1 MAATSSV
8 CHNCGSE
15 PRQGARFCDACGA
28 PLTLVVQPAEYKQVT
43 VLFADVVRSMDI
55 AAALGPERLREVMT
69 ELVDR
74 SAAVVQRYAG
84 TVDKFTGDGIMALF
98 GAPIALEDHAF
109 RACLAAMDIQQVA
122 QRLAAEVARR
132 DNLELRLRVGLNSGQ
147 VIAGE
152 VGAAHLGYTA
162 VGEQV
167 GMAQRMESVA
177 PPGGVMLS
185 ESTARLVEDRV
196 VLAPPETVR
205 IKGADAGVPARR
217 LLAVGVEDDPGRT
230 HKVRHQS
237 RLVGRHAETV
247 AVADILDAAGRGHGS
262 IVTVSGR
269 PGVGKTRLGREV
281 VAAAS
286 GRGFEVFV
294 TYCESHTRD
303 IPFHVIS
310 RLLRAVFGVG
320 AVSAEAGRAR
330 VRAKISG
337 AGDQDLLL
345 LDDLLGIRDTEVAL
359 PDITPEARRRRLVKL
374 IETVAVNRA
383 EPTLYVIEDSHWI
396 DSVSE
401 ALLADFA
408 AAVPRMRAALLVI
421 YRPEYAGTL
430 SSMPGAHNFSL
441 APLDDSHTAEL
452 VGALLGADTSVH
464 GLATVIAERAA
475 GLPFAAEEIVRDLA
489 ERGVLEGLP
498 GSYVCVRPEADIQVP
513 ASVQAIISA
522 RIDRLTATAKRTLN
536 AAAVIGLRFDQQLL
550 ESLMETTDLAPLVEA
565 ELIEQVAFTPHA
577 RYAFCHPLIQAV
589 AYESQLKAGRSELH
603 RRVAGVLQRTHGRY
617 TGQEA
622 AIVATQYAA
631 AGDLRDAFDWH
642 MQAANWYGSRDIRAA
657 RKSWELARHVADQLP
672 DDEPEREA
680 MRIGPRA
687 MLCGS
692 TFQVGGTPSDTGF
705 DELRELTTAAGDKR
719 SLVLGMAGHLTA
731 LTFNS
736 RNSEAADMA
745 SEFATLVESIGDP
758 ALTVGLFYAAAQA
771 KWEAGQA
778 GESLRLTQRI
788 IDIADGDATM
798 GDFLLA
804 SPLAFALTVKGA
816 AGMFLGRGGWRDDME
831 AGIDLACA
839 VDAGAA
845 PFAHLYKYQAALQ
858 NGAVLPT
865 ALDVARASEDLEFA
879 EQSGNNTSLA
889 YTLLNRA
896 TTLIH
901 TDPDNR
907 TVGLE
912 CLTRAREL
920 FVTEKLTVSLRRM
933 VDIEF
938 AREHARS
945 GDLDGAVASATTVLA
960 EQFDCGEMIFRGPAA
975 TVLVEA
981 LLSRGGAGDIVA
993 AERAVDR
1000 LATVPTEPGFVL
1012 FELPVLRL
1020 RALLARTRGDEP
1032 EHQQLSQRCRTLAQ
1046 QADYQAYLC

>member
-1 MAATSSV
+1 
-8 CHNCGSE
+8 
-15 PRQGARFCDACGA
+15 
-28 PLTLVVQPAEYKQVT
+28 
-43 VLFADVVRSMDI
+43 
-55 AAALGPERLREVMT
+55 
-69 ELVDR
+69 
-74 SAAVVQRYAG
+74 
-84 TVDKFTGDGIMALF
+84 
-98 GAPIALEDHAF
+98 
-109 RACLAAMDIQQVA
+109 
-122 QRLAAEVARR
+122 
-132 DNLELRLRVGLNSGQ
+132 
-147 VIAGE
+147 
-152 VGAAHLGYTA
+152 
-162 VGEQV
+162 
-167 GMAQRMESVA
+167 
-177 PPGGVMLS
+177 
-185 ESTARLVEDRV
+185 
-196 VLAPPETVR
+196 
-205 IKGADAGVPARR
+205 
-217 LLAVGVEDDPGRT
+217 
-230 HKVRHQS
+230 
-237 RLVGRHAETV
+237 
-247 AVADILDAAGRGHGS
+247 
-262 IVTVSGR
+262 
-269 PGVGKTRLGREV
+269 
-281 VAAAS
+281 
-286 GRGFEVFV
+286 
-294 TYCESHTRD
+294 
-303 IPFHVIS
+303 VIS

-320 AVSAEAGRAR
+320 AVPAEAGRAR
-330 VRAKISG
+330 VRAKIPG
-337 AGDQDLLL
+337 AGAEDLLL
-345 LDDLLGIRDTEVAL
+345 LDDLLGIRDPETVL

-374 IETVAVNRA
+374 IESVALHRA
-383 EPTLYVIEDSHWI
+383 EPALYVVEDAHWI

-408 AAVPRMRAALLVI
+408 AAVPRMRAMLLVI

-430 SSMPGAHNFSL
+430 SSITGSHQLSL
-441 APLDDSHTAEL
+441 VPLDDSHTAEL
-452 VGALLGADTSVH
+452 VGALLGPDPSVL
-464 GLATVIAERAA
+464 GLAVVIAERAA

-498 GSYVCVRPEADIQVP
+498 GSYVCVRPQADIQVP

-550 ESLMETTDLAPLVEA
+550 ESLMESTDLMPLIEA
-565 ELIEQVAFTPHA
+565 ELIEQIAFTPQA

-589 AYESQLKAGRSELH
+589 AYESQLKSGRSELH
-603 RRVAGVLQRTHGRY
+603 RRVAAVLQRTHGRY

-642 MQAANWYGSRDIRAA
+642 MQAATWYGTRDIRAA
-657 RKSWELARHVADQLP
+657 RKSWELARDVADRLP
-672 DDEPEREA
+672 DDEPERLA

-736 RNSEAADMA
+736 RNSEDAEVA

-758 ALTVGLFYAAAQA
+758 ALTVGLFYAGAQA

-778 GESLRLTQRI
+778 SESLRLTQRV

-798 GDFLLA
+798 GDFLIG

-831 AGIDLACA
+831 AGIALVRA
-839 VDAGAA
+839 VDEGAA

-865 ALDVARASEDLEFA
+865 AADVARASEDMELV
-879 EQSGNNTSLA
+879 EQSGNNTALA
-889 YTLLNRA
+889 YALLNRA

-901 TDPDNR
+901 TDANR
-907 TVGLE
+907 APGLE

-920 FVTEKLTVSLRRM
+920 FVAEKLTVSLRRM

-938 AREHARS
+938 ARERARS
-945 GDLDGAVASATTVLA
+945 GDVDAAIDSATTVLD
-960 EQFDCGEMIFRGPAA
+960 EQFECGEVIFRGPATA
-975 TVLVEA
+975 VLVEA
-981 LLSRGGAGDIVA
+981 LLSRGSA
-993 AERAVDR
+993 ADLEAAHHAVDR
-1000 LATVPTEPGFVL
+1000 LAAVPTEPGFVL

-1020 RALLARTRGDEP
+1020 RSLLARARRDEAG
-1032 EHQQLSQRCRTLAQ
+1032 HHRFTQRCLTLARE
-1046 QADYQAYLC
+1046 AGYEAYLG

>member
-1 MAATSSV
+1 MAATPSV

-28 PLTLVVQPAEYKQVT
+28 PLTVVVQPAEYKQVT
-43 VLFADVVRSMDI
+43 VLFADVVRSMDM

-122 QRLAAEVARR
+122 QRLAAEVSRR
-132 DNLELRLRVGLNSGQ
+132 DNIDLRVRVGLNSGQ

-185 ESTARLVEDRV
+185 ESTARLVDDRV
-196 VLAPPETVR
+196 ALAPAETVR
-205 IKGADAGVPARR
+205 IKGFETGVPARR
-217 LLAVGVEDDPGRT
+217 LLGVGVEDPGRT
-230 HKVRHQS
+230 HKVRHES
-237 RLVGRHAETV
+237 RLVGRHVET
-247 AVADILDAAGRGHGS
+247 AAAAHLLDEAGRGHGA

-281 VAAAS
+281 VATAS

-310 RLLRAVFGVG
+310 RLLRAVFAVG
-320 AVSAEAGRAR
+320 ALPAEAGRAR
-330 VRAKISG
+330 VRARIPR

-345 LDDLLGIRDTEVAL
+345 LDDLLGIRDPETVL

-374 IETVAVNRA
+374 IETVALTRA
-383 EPTLYVIEDSHWI
+383 EPALYVVEDAHWI

-421 YRPEYAGTL
+421 YRPEYDGAL
-430 SSMPGAHNFSL
+430 SSITGSQHLSL
-441 APLDDSHTAEL
+441 VPLDDSHTAEL
-452 VGALLGADTSVH
+452 VGALLGPDPSVFR
-464 GLATVIAERAA
+464 LAAVIAERAA

-498 GSYVCVRPEADIQVP
+498 GSYVCVRPQADIQVP

-550 ESLMETTDLAPLVEA
+550 ESLMDSTDLAALIEA
-565 ELIEQVAFTPHA
+565 ELIEQIAFTPHA

-589 AYESQLKAGRSELH
+589 AYESQLKSGRSELH
-603 RRVAGVLQRTHGRY
+603 RRVAAVLQRTHGRY

-642 MQAANWYGSRDIRAA
+642 MQAATWYGTRDIRAA
-657 RKSWELARHVADQLP
+657 RKSWESARDVADRLP
-672 DDEPEREA
+672 DDEPDRLA
-680 MRIGPRA
+680 LRIAPRA

-736 RNSEAADMA
+736 RNSEAAEVA
-745 SEFATLVESIGDP
+745 SEFTTLVESIGDP
-758 ALTVGLFYAAAQA
+758 VLTVGLFYAAAQA
-771 KWEAGQA
+771 KWEAGQVS
-778 GESLRLTQRI
+778 ESLRLTQRV

-804 SPLAFALTVKGA
+804 SPLAYALVVRGA
-816 AGMFLGRGGWRDDME
+816 AGMFVGRGGWRDDIE
-831 AGIDLACA
+831 AGIALARS

-865 ALDVARASEDLEFA
+865 AADVAQAAEDLEFA
-879 EQSGNNTSLA
+879 EQSGNDTALA
-889 YTLLNRA
+889 YALLNSA
-896 TTLIH
+896 TTLMH
-901 TDPDNR
+901 TDPGDR
-907 TVGLE
+907 ATGLD
-912 CLTRAREL
+912 CLARARAL
-920 FVTEKLTVSLRRM
+920 FVAEKLTLSLRRM

-938 AREHARS
+938 AREQARS
-945 GDLDGAVASATTVLA
+945 GDVDAAIALAATVLD
-960 EQFDCGEMIFRGPAA
+960 EQFECGEVIFRGPAS

-981 LLSRGGAGDIVA
+981 LLSRGSAADLEA

-1000 LATVPTEPGFVL
+1000 LAAVPTEPGLVL
-1012 FELPVLRL
+1012 LELPVLRL
-1020 RALLARTRGDEP
+1020 RGLLSRARGDESGY
-1032 EHQQLSQRCRTLAQ
+1032 LRCMQRCLALAQ
-1046 QADYQAYLC
+1046 EAGYEAYLG